1 MTQIKFY
8 VDFDDIL
15 AETANKICEI
25 SKDLFGTTATFEQI
39 IDFDLQKSLNI
50 TQEQYEK
57 LMHIMHEDCHLE
69 SYAPIAGACA
79 AINFFS
85 SQGIIV
91 DVVTGRPPDT
101 LNASTA
107 WLKKYGFDYNQIL
120 FVDKYGRF
128 SENESKQTVLTLEDV
143 QKSDY
148 SLIIDDAPIMLEFVA
163 KNMKTPI
170 AVLERPWNQ
179 LWLTNRIQTSDRP
192 IFSADTWAKL
202 QQMITTL
209 FELY

>member
-1 MTQIKFY
+1 MTQLKFY

-39 IDFDLQKSLNI
+39 KDFDLKKSLSI

-69 SYAPIAGACA
+69 SYDPIAGACK

-91 DVVTGRPPDT
+91 DIVTGRPPDT
-101 LNASTA
+101 LNASKT
-107 WLKKYGFDYNQIL
+107 WLKNNGFDYSQIL

-128 SENESKQTVLTLEDV
+128 SENESKQTVLTLADV

-148 SLIIDDAPIMLEFVA
+148 DLIVDDAPIMLEFVA

-170 AVLERPWNQ
+170 AVLERPWNE
-179 LWLTNRIQTSDRP
+179 LWLANREQVADRP
-192 IFSADTWAKL
+192 IFSANTWAKL
-202 QQMITTL
+202 QQMITTI
-209 FELY
+209 FEL